1 MSLQVNE
8 NCHRLFQL
16 TTPHG
21 VLKIYLP
28 EPLEWTNEMS
38 QYYLMTEALLP
49 IRLDDEEEARVYLE
63 TKMNECVEIIAKRD
77 LPPPR
82 FILTNIFTLANQTA
96 QPTISPLKELTPDQL
111 CSTAAATSSA
121 TSAAAGTSTRAGTKT
136 DSTFKKDGTD
146 ESHGNNGRNGMSTV
160 LINSLNADLLSK
172 PKDKVLSVK

>member
-1 MSLQVNE
+1 MSDQIEMSLQANE

-16 TTPHG
+16 TTSHG

-38 QYYLMTEALLP
+38 QYYLVTEALLP
-49 IRLDDEEEARVYLE
+49 IRLDDKEEARVYIE

-96 QPTISPLKELTPDQL
+96 QPTISPLQELMPDQL
-111 CSTAAATSSA
+111 SPLQQQPPAQPQPQQEPQ
-121 TSAAAGTSTRAGTKT
+121 RKP
-136 DSTFKKDGTD
+136 
-146 ESHGNNGRNGMSTV
+146 EPRR
-160 LINSLNADLLSK
+160 IQLSK
-172 PKDKVLSVK
+172 RTELMRAMGITEEMECQLS